1 MTAAIAAPVAAPM
14 ATDWPVLAPV
24 ARAIPPA
31 VAPPAAPN
39 IPAFC
44 NGVRSAQPA
53 TMDAAAKSD
62 EVLRVTI
69 LISYE
74 SRVKRFPVARHLLSL
89 SSRKSRRRI
98 RSRVKVVLPAPFL
111 SSGIAAVRSAS
122 IPHGCFLGVGAHA
135 STSL

>member
-1 MTAAIAAPVAAPM
+1 MAAIAAPVAAPM

-31 VAPPAAPN
+31 AAPPAAPN

-69 LISYE
+69 LISYQ
-74 SRVKRFPVARHLLSL
+74 SKVKRFPIARHLLNL
-89 SSRKSRRRI
+89 SPLKSRRRI
-98 RSRVKVVLPAPFL
+98 RFRIDAVLSAPFQ
-111 SSGIAAVRSAS
+111 S
-122 IPHGCFLGVGAHA
+122 
-135 STSL
+135 

>member
-1 MTAAIAAPVAAPM
+1 LAGARG
-14 ATDWPVLAPV
+14 PVLAPV

-44 NGVRSAQPA
+44 NGVRSAQPV

-69 LISYE
+69 LISCE
-74 SRVKRFPVARHLLSL
+74 SRVTRFPVARHLLDL
-89 SSRKSRRRI
+89 SPRKSGRLVRF
-98 RSRVKVVLPAPFL
+98 RVDVMLSAPFL
-111 SSGIAAVRSAS
+111 SRGIAAVRGAS

-135 STSL
+135 GTSL